1 MSKCRICKSENL
13 ITVLDLGEQYLSEF
27 RVDGKKPPKFP
38 LILTICNDCKQV
50 QLKDTVPQKLLYTD
64 NYGYRSGIN
73 KTMRSHLQKL
83 VLDIMKR
90 MNDNL
95 RKDNCVVD
103 LGSNDGT
110 LLKFYPNYL
119 QRYGYDLVPK
129 FAKDYE
135 GTDIVFVNEPFG
147 TEHSEYP
154 KFKII
159 TAISMFYDLDD
170 PVSFMQ
176 SMADNLDKRGI
187 IVIQQNYLLE
197 MLRING
203 FDNAVHEHI
212 FYHSVNSMKNIC
224 ERCGLEIFD
233 VQVNDLNGGS
243 FRTYI
248 CHKGDYKVKKRVKD
262 QLNYEKGYGL
272 ESLQTYEDFNKR
284 VWGCVGAIKDTLDTL
299 RTMGK
304 TVQLYG
310 ASTRINTL
318 LQACEVD
325 RSLIQKA
332 VERNPEKWGKIIAS
346 CGIPI
351 ISEEQM
357 RKEKPDYLL
366 IGPWF
371 FKNEF
376 IKREAKYIKSGGKLI
391 FPLPKLEI
399 VE

>member
-1 MSKCRICKSENL
+1 
-13 ITVLDLGEQYLSEF
+13 
-27 RVDGKKPPKFP
+27 
-38 LILTICNDCKQV
+38 
-50 QLKDTVPQKLLYTD
+50 
-64 NYGYRSGIN
+64 
-73 KTMRSHLQKL
+73 MRSHLQKL